1 MIALNAQQHCV
12 LPQLHGETFS
22 APIRRTRR
30 PIAADLTP
38 LPVGCDSPP
47 RVPLSALECP
57 TPGRSRHG
65 VYRPP
70 GCPPRLTRRDWVV
83 PSKQSL
89 EVPSGK
95 LVEHDRL
102 SRRNEAILVF
112 IRTKSH
118 ISIDRTSQ

>member
-57 TPGRSRHG
+57 TPGRSRPRG
-65 VYRPP
+65 IPSPGLPSPP
-70 GCPPRLTRRDWVV
+70 HTPRLGRAFEAI
-83 PSKQSL
+83 PG
-89 EVPSGK
+89 VPSGK

-102 SRRNEAILVF
+102 SQRNEAILVF